1 MAKLTAE
8 QRIEKVHVALM
19 RNPKF
24 CLFSGMFMVGKV
36 SVDDKVPTAR
46 TDGVNVEY
54 GREFVD
60 RLNDKQLGFLILHE
74 AMHKAYRHLTT
85 WEKLYKKNRH
95 VANVACDY
103 VINLQIRDYDPE
115 GDFVEMPTDEE
126 GNVMG
131 CIDERFRGMDAG
143 QVFGIL
149 EKELPPPPPRGRPC
163 DNGSNDGEGDP
174 NKPVSHGNVQQGFDE
189 HDWENANS
197 MDPKEAEEMAKEID
211 NALRQGALLAGKMN
225 GKVSRDIQELLT
237 PKIDW
242 REVLRDFVKTVAQG
256 RDDTSWRRYNK
267 RLIGSG
273 VYIPV
278 PISQKLGSVA
288 LGVDTSGSVGGE
300 ILAQFLG
307 EVKSICDEVS
317 PDVVDLIYW
326 DSRVASHE
334 KYEGHMVHG
343 LTDSTKPRGGGGTS
357 PECVPRYLGKE
368 NIKPDCVVM
377 LTDGY
382 FYGDEEGDWS
392 NVGAPVLWCVIDN
405 KHFTAKNGVTVHI

>member
-1 MAKLTAE
+1 
-8 QRIEKVHVALM
+8 
-19 RNPKF
+19 
-24 CLFSGMFMVGKV
+24 
-36 SVDDKVPTAR
+36 
-46 TDGVNVEY
+46 
-54 GREFVD
+54 
-60 RLNDKQLGFLILHE
+60 
-74 AMHKAYRHLTT
+74 
-85 WEKLYKKNRH
+85 
-95 VANVACDY
+95 
-103 VINLQIRDYDPE
+103 
-115 GDFVEMPTDEE
+115 
-126 GNVMG
+126 
-131 CIDERFRGMDAG
+131 
-143 QVFGIL
+143 
-149 EKELPPPPPRGRPC
+149 
-163 DNGSNDGEGDP
+163 
-174 NKPVSHGNVQQGFDE
+174 
-189 HDWENANS
+189 
-197 MDPKEAEEMAKEID
+197 MAKEID

-267 RLIGSG
+267 RLIGADI
-273 VYIPV
+273 YMPT

-334 KYEGHMVHG
+334 KYEGHMVHT

-357 PECVPRYLGKE
+357 PSCVPKYLSKE
-368 NIKPDCVVM
+368 YIKPDCVVM

-405 KHFTAKNGVTVHI
+405 KHFMAKTGVTVHI